1 MTERLHPPYR
11 VAHWRAH
18 VDLEVTLRTL
28 RAAAGR
34 DGRELGPEPQARLLA
49 DLFRVLDREL
59 SGGAGLPRDW
69 RRWWLRRRSMNGR
82 RRR

>member
-1 MTERLHPPYR
+1 VKHHPASIAHYR
-11 VAHWRAH
+11 AR

-34 DGRELGPEPQARLLA
+34 EGRELGPETQARLLG

-59 SGGAGLPRDW
+59 CAGAGLPRDW
-69 RRWWLRRRSMNGR
+69 RRWWLRRRSMTTYR
-82 RRR
+82 RLR